1 MCNGDWSHWPAPAK
15 LNLFLHIVG
24 RRADGYHLLQT
35 VFQLLDWGDEV
46 SLRVR
51 NDGRIERHTGPHGV
65 AESDD
70 LSVRA
75 ALALQRF
82 TGTALG
88 ADIAVTKRIPLG
100 GGFGGGSSD
109 AASVLVAL
117 NWLWKT
123 GLNAGELAAIGLTLG
138 ADVPVFIAGNSAFA
152 EGVGE
157 RLTPMTLPLRHYLLL
172 DPGVHVPTPELFQA
186 PELTRNDPPIT
197 MSDFLRDS
205 ASNNAFEKVLRARSA
220 RVDAAMNALAVHGR
234 AQLTGSGGGCFV
246 AFETADGAQKARAE
260 MASDWL
266 VWCVQGVD
274 ESPLSLTLRRR
285 YTAQKQTQA

>member
-1 MCNGDWSHWPAPAK
+1 MRKGDWSHWPAPAK

-24 RRADGYHLLQT
+24 RREDGYHLLQT

-46 SLRVR
+46 SLRPR
-51 NDGRIERHTGPHGV
+51 DDGRVERHAGPQGV
-65 AESDD
+65 NEADD

-82 TGTALG
+82 TGTSLG

-123 GLNAGELAAIGLTLG
+123 GLDLPTLAAIGLELG
-138 ADVPVFIAGNSAFA
+138 ADVPVFTAGTSAWA

-172 DPGVHVPTPELFQA
+172 DTGVHVPTSELFQA

-197 MSDFLRDS
+197 MPDFLRDS
-205 ASNNAFEKVLRARSA
+205 ASNNAFETVLRARSA

-246 AFETADGAQKARAE
+246 AFETADGAQRARAK
-260 MASDWL
+260 MAPEWS

-274 ESPLSLTLRRR
+274 ESPLLLTLRQRDL
-285 YTAQKQTQA
+285 AQKRTQT